1 MQIVRNVQKGGHYDV
16 VVAGAGP
23 GGVTAAITLGRKGL
37 NVLLV
42 EASGSLGGCWTLAM
56 MGITLDSGNKG
67 GIPKEIATILMR
79 ENKADW
85 VDGNSYTYD
94 IEAMKYV
101 LDELVVS
108 SGVHVLLYSQ
118 VNDVVVENG
127 RIVSLLV
134 DGPESLDIS
143 SEYVVDGT
151 GNGKVAA
158 LAGCSYEEGY
168 DDKSIMQPASLQAL
182 VTGVP
187 SALWKSDIH
196 NHAQKKNFQALL
208 RKAGID
214 PSYPNPLLFSL
225 GAGASTHA
233 FQINH
238 EYGVGVDDALRMSE
252 ATMHARKEIY
262 EAIEALR
269 NIEGWGNLNL
279 VATAPHLGIRDGR
292 RIKGL
297 YRITSDDGIKG
308 KSFDDGVVPC
318 SFCFDIHALNMD
330 IASKTGSTKLDT
342 KLKPYELPLRTMVSA
357 DIANLFLVGRC
368 ICGDFEIHSSYRV
381 MGNAASTGEAV
392 ALAVASLAV
401 GASNREA
408 NGVRIKQLMIDL
420 GYKLSEGKQE
430 E

>member
-23 GGVTAAITLGRKGL
+23 GGVSAAIALGRKGL

-67 GIPKEIATILMR
+67 GIPKEIASTLMR

-85 VDGNSYTYD
+85 VDANSYTYD

-101 LDELVVS
+101 LDELVIS
-108 SGVHVLLYSQ
+108 AGVHVLLSSQ
-118 VNDVVVENG
+118 VNAVVVENN
-127 RIVSLLV
+127 RIVSVLV
-134 DGPESLDIS
+134 DGPESFVFS
-143 SEYVVDGT
+143 SDYVVDGT

-168 DDKSIMQPASLQAL
+168 DDKSVMQPASLQAL

-208 RKAGID
+208 RKVGVD

-225 GAGASTHA
+225 GKDGATHA

-238 EYGVGVDDALRMSE
+238 EYGVGFDTARTLSE
-252 ATMHARKEIY
+252 ATIHARKEIY
-262 EAIEALR
+262 EAVKALKGL
-269 NIEGWGNLNL
+269 EGWRSLNL
-279 VATAPHLGIRDGR
+279 VATAPYLGIRDGR
-292 RIKGL
+292 RIQGL
-297 YRITSDDGIKG
+297 YRITSKDGIEG
-308 KSFDDGVVPC
+308 RTFSDGVVPC
-318 SFCFDIHALNMD
+318 SFCFDIHALNKH
-330 IASKTGSTKLDT
+330 IASKTGSTKLT
-342 KLKPYELPLRTMVSA
+342 AKLKPYELPFRTMVSA
-357 DIANLFLVGRC
+357 DITNLFMVGRC

-392 ALAVASLAV
+392 ALAIASLPS
-401 GASNREA
+401 GASNRDA
-408 NGVRIKQLMIDL
+408 NGITLKKQMIEL